1 MMIICLAAMTIIA
14 IGLAVEVTRAK
25 AKIAELEHKESDW
38 L

>member
-1 MMIICLAAMTIIA
+1 MIIIGFIVMTIISV
-14 IGLAVEVTRAK
+14 GLAIEVIRDR

>member
-1 MMIICLAAMTIIA
+1 MITIGFIVMTIISV
-14 IGLAVEVTRAK
+14 GLAIEVIRDR